1 MRKTNKIGYFVISHG
16 RPNEQLTFDLLISNG
31 ISREDIFIVCDNL
44 DETLQEYIA
53 NYKNNVLIFD
63 KQVYMDLC
71 DSGVQKPTGIHAV
84 YARNAAINFAMVKGY
99 QYFIVADDDIKS
111 LHHRVIEDEKLKAYP
126 VKNINDCILSCI
138 DFMNT
143 NPHLS
148 CIGFGTNNT
157 FIGGANAAIYKRGF
171 DYMAVNIA
179 LYRTEK
185 LIQYVSE
192 CQEDLIAS
200 ILNNSIGNLVVSI
213 PFIMVDAIVKGRNK
227 GGNEGHYTEENTYYR
242 YFGTLI
248 YAPASIRIMSKSG
261 ELVKNNK
268 NNYYPMIL
276 SDRWKK

>member
-1 MRKTNKIGYFVISHG
+1 MRKTNNIGYFIISHG
-16 RPNEQLTFDLLISNG
+16 RPDEQLTYNLFISNG
-31 ISREDIFIVCDNL
+31 ISSDDIFIVCDNL

-53 NYKNNVLIFD
+53 NYKDNVLIFD
-63 KQVYMDLC
+63 KQKYMDLC

-84 YARNAAINFAMVKGY
+84 YARNAAIDFAKVKGY
-99 QYFIVADDDIKS
+99 QYFVVADDDIKS
-111 LHHRVIEDEKLKAYP
+111 LHHRVIENEKLKAYP
-126 VKNINDCILSCI
+126 VKNINDCFLSCI

-143 NPHLS
+143 NTHLS

-157 FIGGANAAIYKRGF
+157 FIGGTKAAIYKRGF
-171 DYMAVNIA
+171 DNMAVNIA
-179 LYRTEK
+179 LYRAKTP
-185 LIQYVSE
+185 IQYVSE

-200 ILNNSIGNLVVSI
+200 ILNNSVGNLVVSI

-227 GGNEGHYTEENTYYR
+227 GGNEGHYAEENTYYR

-248 YAPASIRIMSKSG
+248 YAPASVRIMSKSG